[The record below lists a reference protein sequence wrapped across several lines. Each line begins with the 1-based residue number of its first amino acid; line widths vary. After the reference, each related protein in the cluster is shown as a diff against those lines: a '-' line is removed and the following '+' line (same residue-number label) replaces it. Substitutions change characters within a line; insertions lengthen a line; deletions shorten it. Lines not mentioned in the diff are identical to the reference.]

1 MMLIRNSI
9 RSGFTLIELLIVI
22 GCMMILIG
30 MVSSGVMML
39 MKYQLKTDTVRLV
52 DQLTAAITI
61 YMDEEKVGVPN
72 IESNMLYFLYKY
84 PEAYKKPP
92 VPYLEPAAIFWS
104 GGAINRDLSSADT
117 LCDAWG
123 NALQY
128 EQWNIDATT
137 GKLTTNISYSN
148 WGYGSSAFKGA
159 KFLERG
165 NVIRSQGASATSNR
179 DDLVWV
185 YTTESGW
192 RQIQ

>member
-1 MMLIRNSI
+1 MMLIKKSI

-52 DQLTAAITI
+52 DQLTTAITI

-72 IESNMLYFLYKY
+72 LESNMLYYLYKY
-84 PEAYKKPP
+84 PESFKKPP
-92 VPYLEPAAIFWS
+92 GPYLEPAAIFWS
-104 GGAINRDLSSADT
+104 GGVINRDLSSADT

-123 NALQY
+123 NQLQY
-128 EQWNIDATT
+128 ENWDIDATT
-137 GKLTTNISYSN
+137 GKLTTNNSYSN
-148 WGYGSSAFKGA
+148 WDYGTSAFKLA
-159 KFLERG
+159 RFLKSG
-165 NVIRSQGASATSNR
+165 NVIRSKGASATSNR